1 MTCGL
6 GLVPTCLGQILS
18 QSGNRLYLIGNFPV
32 SFTDINPAEAVPPRR
47 PRPGR
52 QAGQQCRRRPSPGR
66 GAPDTRNEAGKGDP
80 PVNFT
85 RSAAAIGALV
95 ALAGAAAGCGS
106 SAGGGGTSAA
116 AAPAKLTVWR
126 MGPSVPSQVTWMN
139 GVVAQFHTQ
148 FPSYKNTKVVVD
160 WIPWGNRVTD
170 WTNALTS
177 GKGGPDIT
185 ELGNTDT
192 PGIAT
197 QGALAN
203 ITSNVHG
210 WSNGS
215 GIIPGNLANDT
226 VSGNVYAVPWF
237 GGVRGIWYR
246 KDQFPKAG
254 ISSPPTTWAHLV
266 TDAKALMK
274 AYPGSCGRGAP
285 SHYSNA
291 IVSFIW
297 GAGGQV
303 ATARNGKWTADLTS
317 PQSEAGL
324 KFYADLY
331 LTQHVSPS
339 KYIGE
344 TELGTPGATSGGT
357 NEDFALGKLDMY
369 IDGPWAESEMTPV
382 STKYKADWASF
393 PIPSENGPSPAPAF
407 SGGSDLGVW
416 VKSKYQQ
423 ADWDLVSVMDSPAQS
438 TTFANA
444 QGFFPEF
451 ASKLSGGAHAGI
463 PVMAGFAKAAAYTQI
478 APLNSKNWATAD
490 ETDAILP
497 TMMKA
502 LMQGANFSTTVS
514 KANTQLQN
522 VLNTGSET
530 G

>member
-1 MTCGL
+1 
-6 GLVPTCLGQILS
+6 V
-18 QSGNRLYLIGNFPV
+18 
-32 SFTDINPAEAVPPRR
+32 
-47 PRPGR
+47 
-52 QAGQQCRRRPSPGR
+52 
-66 GAPDTRNEAGKGDP
+66 K
-80 PVNFT
+80 FT
-85 RSAAAIGALV
+85 RSAAAIGAVV

-106 SAGGGGTSAA
+106 GTSGGGTSAA

-126 MGPSVPSQVTWMN
+126 MGSSVPSQTTWMN

-148 FPSYKNTKVVVD
+148 FPQYKNTKVVVD

-192 PGIAT
+192 PGIAA

-203 ITSNVHG
+203 ITSDVHG

-215 GIIPGNLANDT
+215 GIIAGNLANDT
-226 VSGNVYAVPWF
+226 VSGDVYAVPWF
-237 GGVRGIWYR
+237 GGVRGVWYR
-246 KDQFPKAG
+246 KDQFAKAG
-254 ISSPPTTWAHLV
+254 ISSPPATWAQLL

-274 AYPGSCGRGAP
+274 AYPGSYGLGAP
-285 SHYSNA
+285 SNYTNA

-303 ATARNGKWTADLTS
+303 ATQRNGKWVGELTT
-317 PQSEAGL
+317 PQAEAGL
-324 KFYADLY
+324 KFYTDLY
-331 LTQHVSPS
+331 LTQKVSPS
-339 KYIGE
+339 KYVGQ
-344 TELGTPGATSGGT
+344 TELGAPGATSGGS

-369 IDGPWAESEMTPV
+369 IDGPWAQSELTAV
-382 STKYKADWASF
+382 SKQYAADWASF
-393 PIPSENGPSPAPAF
+393 PVPSENGPAPAPAF

-416 VKSKYQQ
+416 VKSKYTQ
-423 ADWDLVSVMDSPAQS
+423 ADWDLVSVMDSPAKA

-451 ASKLSGGAHAGI
+451 TSKLSGGAYAGN

-478 APLNSKNWATAD
+478 SPLNSKNWATAD
-490 ETDAILP
+490 ATDAIIP
-497 TMMKA
+497 TMTKA
-502 LMQGANFSTTVS
+502 LMQGADFSATVS
-514 KANTQLQN
+514 KANTELQN
-522 VLNTGSET
+522 VLNTGTPT

>member
-1 MTCGL
+1 
-6 GLVPTCLGQILS
+6 
-18 QSGNRLYLIGNFPV
+18 
-32 SFTDINPAEAVPPRR
+32 
-47 PRPGR
+47 
-52 QAGQQCRRRPSPGR
+52 
-66 GAPDTRNEAGKGDP
+66 
-80 PVNFT
+80 VNFT
-85 RSAAAIGALV
+85 RSAAAVGAVV

-139 GVVAQFHTQ
+139 GVVAQFHTR
-148 FPSYKNTKVVVD
+148 FPQYKNTKVVVD

-226 VSGNVYAVPWF
+226 VSGDVYAVPWF

-246 KDQFPKAG
+246 KDQFTKAG
-254 ISSPPTTWAHLV
+254 ISSPPTTWAQLL

-274 AYPGSCGRGAP
+274 AYPGSYGLGAP
-285 SHYSNA
+285 SNYTNA
-291 IVSFIW
+291 IVSYIW

-303 ATARNGKWTADLTS
+303 ATQHNGKWAGELTT
-317 PQSEAGL
+317 PQAEAGI

-331 LTQHVSPS
+331 LSQHLSPS
-339 KYIGE
+339 KYVGQ
-344 TELGTPGATSGGT
+344 TELGAPGATSGGS

-369 IDGPWAESEMTPV
+369 VDGPWAQSELTAV
-382 STKYKADWASF
+382 SKKYAADWASF
-393 PIPSENGPSPAPAF
+393 PIPSENGPAPAPAF

-416 VKSKYQQ
+416 VKSKYTQ
-423 ADWDLVSVMDSPAQS
+423 ADWDLMSVMDSPAQA

-451 ASKLSGGAHAGI
+451 TSKLSGGAYAGS

-478 APLNSKNWATAD
+478 SPLNSKNWATAD
-490 ETDAILP
+490 ATDAIIP

-502 LMQGANFSTTVS
+502 LMQGANFSATVS

-522 VLNTGSET
+522 VLNTGSLT

>member
-1 MTCGL
+1 
-6 GLVPTCLGQILS
+6 
-18 QSGNRLYLIGNFPV
+18 
-32 SFTDINPAEAVPPRR
+32 
-47 PRPGR
+47 
-52 QAGQQCRRRPSPGR
+52 
-66 GAPDTRNEAGKGDP
+66 
-80 PVNFT
+80 VNFT
-85 RSAAAIGALV
+85 RSAVAIGAAV

-106 SAGGGGTSAA
+106 STSGAGTSAA

-126 MGPSVPSQVTWMN
+126 MGPSVPSQVTWMS

-148 FPSYKNTKVVVD
+148 FPQYKNTKVAVD

-170 WTNALTS
+170 WTNALSS

-215 GIIPGNLANDT
+215 GIIAGNLANDT
-226 VSGNVYAVPWF
+226 VNGNVYAVPWF
-237 GGVRGIWYR
+237 GGVRGVWYR
-246 KDQFPKAG
+246 KDQFAKAG
-254 ISSPPTTWAHLV
+254 ISSPPTTWTQLV
-266 TDAKALMK
+266 SDAKALTK
-274 AYPGSCGRGAP
+274 AYPGSYGLGAP
-285 SHYSNA
+285 SNYTNA
-291 IVSFIW
+291 IVSYIW

-303 ATARNGKWTADLTS
+303 ATQRNGKWVGQLTT
-317 PQSEAGL
+317 PQAEAGI

-331 LTQHVSPS
+331 LSQHLSPS
-339 KYIGE
+339 KYIGQ
-344 TELGTPGATSGGT
+344 TELGAPGATSGGS

-369 IDGPWAESEMTPV
+369 VDGPWAQSELTAV
-382 STKYKADWASF
+382 SKKYAADWASF
-393 PIPSENGPSPAPAF
+393 PIPSENGPAPAPAF

-416 VKSKYQQ
+416 VKSKYTQ
-423 ADWDLVSVMDSPAQS
+423 ADWDLMSVMDSPTQA

-451 ASKLSGGAHAGI
+451 TSKLSGGAYAGN

-478 APLNSKNWATAD
+478 SPLNSKNWATAD
-490 ETDAILP
+490 ATDAIIP

-502 LMQGANFSTTVS
+502 LMQGANFSATVS
-514 KANTQLQN
+514 KANTELQN
-522 VLNTGSET
+522 VLNTGTQT

>member
-1 MTCGL
+1 M
-6 GLVPTCLGQILS
+6 
-18 QSGNRLYLIGNFPV
+18 
-32 SFTDINPAEAVPPRR
+32 
-47 PRPGR
+47 
-52 QAGQQCRRRPSPGR
+52 
-66 GAPDTRNEAGKGDP
+66 K
-80 PVNFT
+80 FT
-85 RSAAAIGALV
+85 RSAAAIGAVV

-106 SAGGGGTSAA
+106 GTSSGGTSAA

-126 MGPSVPSQVTWMN
+126 MGSSVPSQTTWMN

-148 FPSYKNTKVVVD
+148 FPQYKNTKVVVD

-192 PGIAT
+192 PGIAA

-203 ITSNVHG
+203 ITSDVHG

-215 GIIPGNLANDT
+215 GIIAGNLANDT
-226 VSGNVYAVPWF
+226 VSGDVYAVPWF

-246 KDQFPKAG
+246 KDQFAKAG
-254 ISSPPTTWAHLV
+254 ISSPPATWAQLLA
-266 TDAKALMK
+266 DAKALMK
-274 AYPGSCGRGAP
+274 AYPGSYGLGAP
-285 SHYSNA
+285 SNYTNA

-303 ATARNGKWTADLTS
+303 ATQRNGKWVGELTT
-317 PQSEAGL
+317 PQAEAGL
-324 KFYADLY
+324 QFYTDLY
-331 LTQHVSPS
+331 LTQKVSPS
-339 KYIGE
+339 KYVGE
-344 TELGTPGATSGGT
+344 TELGTPGATSGGS

-369 IDGPWAESEMTPV
+369 IDGPWAQSELTAV
-382 STKYKADWASF
+382 SKQYAADWASF
-393 PIPSENGPSPAPAF
+393 PIPSESGPAPAPAF

-416 VKSKYQQ
+416 VKSKYTQ
-423 ADWDLVSVMDSPAQS
+423 ADWDLVSVMDSPAKA

-451 ASKLSGGAHAGI
+451 TSKLSGGAYAGN

-478 APLNSKNWATAD
+478 SPLNSKNWATAD
-490 ETDAILP
+490 ATDAIIP

-502 LMQGANFSTTVS
+502 LMQGADFSATVS
-514 KANTQLQN
+514 KANTELQN
-522 VLNTGSET
+522 VLNTGTPT

>member
-1 MTCGL
+1 
-6 GLVPTCLGQILS
+6 V
-18 QSGNRLYLIGNFPV
+18 
-32 SFTDINPAEAVPPRR
+32 
-47 PRPGR
+47 
-52 QAGQQCRRRPSPGR
+52 
-66 GAPDTRNEAGKGDP
+66 K
-80 PVNFT
+80 FT
-85 RSAAAIGALV
+85 RSAAAIGAV
-95 ALAGAAAGCGS
+95 MAIAGAAAGCGS
-106 SAGGGGTSAA
+106 SASGGGTSAA
-116 AAPAKLTVWR
+116 AVPAKLTVWR
-126 MGPSVPSQVTWMN
+126 MGASVPSQVTWMN
-139 GVVAQFHTQ
+139 GVVAQFHKQ
-148 FPSYKNTKVVVD
+148 FPQYKQTKVVVD
-160 WIPWGNRVTD
+160 WIPWTNRVTD

-192 PGIAT
+192 PGIAA

-203 ITSNVHG
+203 ITSDVHA

-215 GIIPGNLANDT
+215 GLIAGNLANDT

-246 KDQFPKAG
+246 KDQFAKAG
-254 ISSPPTTWAHLV
+254 ITSPPTTWAQLLS
-266 TDAKALMK
+266 DAKALMK
-274 AYPGSCGRGAP
+274 AYPGSYGLGAP
-285 SHYSNA
+285 SDYTNA

-303 ATARNGKWTADLTS
+303 AAQRNGKWTADLTS

-331 LTQHVSPS
+331 LSQHVSPS

-344 TELGTPGATSGGT
+344 TELGTPGATSGGS
-357 NEDFALGKLDMY
+357 NEDFALGKLDLY
-369 IDGPWAESEMTPV
+369 IDGPWAEAEMTPV

-423 ADWDLVSVMDSPAQS
+423 ADWDLVSVMDSPAQA

-451 ASKLSGGAHAGI
+451 TSKLSGGAYASN

-478 APLNSKNWATAD
+478 SPLNSKNWATAD
-490 ETDAILP
+490 ATDAIIP

-502 LMQGANFSTTVS
+502 LMQGANFSATVS

-530 G
+530 S